1 MNYNEA
7 CAILEL
13 SSAFNY
19 QELKHNYYS
28 LALKYHPDKNFEI
41 DATSKFQNIQC
52 AYNYLN
58 NLYTQNTQNNH
69 EETGRTPG
77 MPANNPDNPA
87 GTDGTDSTDYNDF
100 VKIILDNIIN
110 KKIYNEK
117 IISLLTLKCNELTF
131 TFLNSLPKH
140 SIAELH
146 SIVAKYSKILNIN
159 PDILDKINRI
169 KEIFDLN
176 NETNEDK
183 NEEIKIILKPSL
195 TNLLNADLYKY
206 TDKGNDLYVPYWHH
220 ELVYDLSQCTIIFKC
235 EPDLPDFITID
246 EFNNLYITITINIGD
261 IINFKNIDISIGDK
275 MHIIPVNEL
284 KIIKQQTYTI
294 KKQGIPLINMKKIY
308 NITLRADIHFI
319 IVFKDML

>member
-7 CAILEL
+7 CVILKL
-13 SSAFNY
+13 SSNFNY

-58 NLYTQNTQNNH
+58 NLYTQNKH
-69 EETGRTPG
+69 EETGRTPW
-77 MPANNPDNPA
+77 MPDDNQ
-87 GTDGTDSTDYNDF
+87 DGADSADSADSTDYNDF

-140 SIAELH
+140 TIIELH
-146 SIVAKYSKILNIN
+146 AIVTKYSSILNIN
-159 PDILDKINRI
+159 PDILDKINKI
-169 KEIFDLN
+169 NLN
-176 NETNEDK
+176 LYKNYETNVN

-206 TDKGNDLYVPYWHH
+206 TDRGNDLYVPYWHH

-246 EFNNLYITITINIGD
+246 EFNNLYITITINICD

-308 NITLRADIHFI
+308 NITLRADIHFN

>member
-7 CAILEL
+7 CVILEL
-13 SSAFNY
+13 SSNFNY

-58 NLYTQNTQNNH
+58 NLYTQNKL
-69 EETGRTPG
+69 EETRRTPM
-77 MPANNPDNPA
+77 MPDDNL
-87 GTDGTDSTDYNDF
+87 DSTDYNDF

-110 KKIYNEK
+110 KKIYNDK

-140 SIAELH
+140 AIIELH
-146 SIVAKYSKILNIN
+146 AIVAKYSSILNIN
-159 PDILDKINRI
+159 PDILDKINKI
-169 KEIFDLN
+169 NLNKN
-176 NETNEDK
+176 NEMNDTNAN

-206 TDKGNDLYVPYWHH
+206 TDRGNDLYVPYWHH

-235 EPDLPDFITID
+235 KPDLPDFITID
-246 EFNNLYITITINIGD
+246 EFNNLYITITINISD

-275 MHIIPVNEL
+275 KHIIPVNEL
-284 KIIKQQTYTI
+284 KIIKQQTYII

-308 NITLRADIHFI
+308 NINLRADIHFI

>member
-7 CAILEL
+7 CVILEL
-13 SSAFNY
+13 SSNFNY

-58 NLYTQNTQNNH
+58 NLYTQNKH
-69 EETGRTPG
+69 EETGRTPW
-77 MPANNPDNPA
+77 MPDDNQDGTDNPDS
-87 GTDGTDSTDYNDF
+87 TDSTDYNDF

-140 SIAELH
+140 TIIELH
-146 SIVAKYSKILNIN
+146 AIVAKYSSILNIN
-159 PDILDKINRI
+159 PDILDKINKI
-169 KEIFDLN
+169 NLNLNKN
-176 NETNEDK
+176 NETNVN

-206 TDKGNDLYVPYWHH
+206 TDRGNDLYVPYWHH

-246 EFNNLYITITINIGD
+246 EFNNLYITITINICD

-308 NITLRADIHFI
+308 NITLRADIHFN

>member
-7 CAILEL
+7 CVILEL
-13 SSAFNY
+13 SSNFNY

-58 NLYTQNTQNNH
+58 NLYTQNKL
-69 EETGRTPG
+69 EETRRTSM
-77 MPANNPDNPA
+77 MPDDNL
-87 GTDGTDSTDYNDF
+87 DSTDYNDF

-110 KKIYNEK
+110 KKIYNDK

-140 SIAELH
+140 TIIELH
-146 SIVAKYSKILNIN
+146 AIVAKYSSILNIN
-159 PDILDKINRI
+159 PDILDKINKI
-169 KEIFDLN
+169 NLNKN
-176 NETNEDK
+176 NEMNDTNAN

-206 TDKGNDLYVPYWHH
+206 TDRGNDLYVPYWHH

-246 EFNNLYITITINIGD
+246 EFNNLYITITINISD

-275 MHIIPVNEL
+275 KHIIPVNEL
-284 KIIKQQTYTI
+284 KIIKQQTYII

-308 NITLRADIHFI
+308 NINLRADIHFI

>member
-7 CAILEL
+7 CVILEL
-13 SSAFNY
+13 SSNFNY

-58 NLYTQNTQNNH
+58 NLYTQNNH
-69 EETGRTPG
+69 EETGRTQW
-77 MPANNPDNPA
+77 MYHDNQD
-87 GTDGTDSTDYNDF
+87 GTDGTDYNDF

-110 KKIYNEK
+110 KKIYNDK

-140 SIAELH
+140 TIIELH
-146 SIVAKYSKILNIN
+146 AIVAKYSSILNIN
-159 PDILDKINRI
+159 PDILDKINKI
-169 KEIFDLN
+169 NLNLYKN
-176 NETNEDK
+176 NETNVN

-246 EFNNLYITITINIGD
+246 EFNNLYITITINICD

-308 NITLRADIHFI
+308 NITLRADIHFN